1 MWWALKEKLK
11 LENDFMC
18 ELCPCGVLWNMYVPS
33 GVVSS
38 NVGGRL
44 RGRGHGAVVN
54 GKLEDDKG
62 SVVVG
67 E

>member
-1 MWWALKEKLK
+1 MRWALKDKLK

-18 ELCPCGVLWNMYVPS
+18 ELRPCGVLWNMYVPR
-33 GVVSS
+33 GVSSS
-38 NVGGRL
+38 NVSGRLGGR
-44 RGRGHGAVVN
+44 RCGTVMN